1 MALITMFSSKPRQMK
16 FHIRSNLRFFTWEF
30 LKQIKYT
37 MGAVMPERISK
48 FLPAKV
54 IRSGISLC
62 VLSMNNVISTGTRTM
77 CTRVNFFISMLSVNL
92 LPLFVTNNKIINR
105 IAGAMPIIS
114 LGGIVEVSWNT
125 SLKERMPVTASQ
137 TTKTTAVV
145 ALIFTALI
153 NNKKVKITVSKKI
166 MITLSGRFVS
176 IL

>member
-1 MALITMFSSKPRQMK
+1 LLEWKGAAKIALITIFNNKPRQMK
-16 FHIRSNLRFFTWEF
+16 FHIRSNLLFLSWEF

-54 IRSGISLC
+54 ISSGISLC
-62 VLSMNNVISTGTRTM
+62 VLSMNSVISTGTRTM
-77 CTRVNFFISMLSVNL
+77 CTRVNFFTSMLSVNL
-92 LPLFVTNNKIINR
+92 LPLLVTNNKIIDR

-137 TTKTTAVV
+137 TTKITAVV

-153 NNKKVKITVSKKI
+153 NNKKVKITVSKK
-166 MITLSGRFVS
+166 L
-176 IL
+176 